1 MGKIWVSSVKEL
13 KKFIGYHDF
22 QDDKSGGGKANGGP
36 SKAEIAVAFIEEL
49 EKSRNKSKKHTLN
62 ELIVQ
67 KRQITSEDKNK
78 KWKMYFTDWSIIK

>member
-1 MGKIWVSSVKEL
+1 MVVKLKEF

-49 EKSRNKSKKHTLN
+49 EKSRNKSKKH
-62 ELIVQ
+62 
-67 KRQITSEDKNK
+67 NK
-78 KWKMYFTDWSIIK
+78 GNLHSMAYQQ